1 MEHGLNRQKSD
12 NRQNKA
18 MMNNFTG
25 KTIKREFSE
34 VENKSQR
41 FVEHINE

>member
-1 MEHGLNRQKSD
+1 MEHELNRQKSD
-12 NRQNKA
+12 NGQNKA

-34 VENKSQR
+34 VEKSQR
-41 FVEHINE
+41 FVEHFNE